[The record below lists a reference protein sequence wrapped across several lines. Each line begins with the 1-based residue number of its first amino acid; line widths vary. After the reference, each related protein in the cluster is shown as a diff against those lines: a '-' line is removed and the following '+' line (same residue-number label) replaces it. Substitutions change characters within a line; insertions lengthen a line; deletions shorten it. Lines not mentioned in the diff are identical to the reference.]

1 MSTEPPRRPPGPAP
15 TAPGS
20 TSLYGALTNPP
31 AEQPKVETNIREM
44 LVGREVTLSGKIGAC
59 DRLMVE
65 GSVEATL
72 LNCGALEIGGPGMF
86 KGTATVENA
95 EISGRFEGT
104 LTVRKRLLI
113 QESGRVSGEVRYG
126 QLEVQL
132 GGRLSGDIGSVDQA
146 ETKDAAK
153 IGR

>member
-1 MSTEPPRRPPGPAP
+1 
-15 TAPGS
+15 
-20 TSLYGALTNPP
+20 LTNPP